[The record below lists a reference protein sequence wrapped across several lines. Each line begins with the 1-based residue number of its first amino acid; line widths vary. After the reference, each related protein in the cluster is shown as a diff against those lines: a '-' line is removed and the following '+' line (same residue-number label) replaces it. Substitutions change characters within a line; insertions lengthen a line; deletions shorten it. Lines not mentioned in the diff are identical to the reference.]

1 MSLQTVGKDFGV
13 AGSVVNDGTLAKVLQ
28 ELQGLNISVVA
39 GAAAGTAMNVA
50 ALRTEDTVISA
61 VVSTDAGGA
70 LADDTANVTI
80 QSTKAFGTIT
90 ISGNPVANETFVV
103 NGVTYTFKAAVTGP
117 KQVLITAGNNTTMAT
132 AAAAAINA
140 YETTKV
146 AVDAGVVATSALG
159 VVTVTAVVDGTA
171 GNAITLTEAATNVAV
186 TGAGTLTG
194 GTATGS
200 IKSTTNLTGK
210 SVTLFWFNKTA

>member
-1 MSLQTVGKDFGV
+1 MALNTVANELGG
-13 AGSVVNDGTLAKVLQ
+13 AVNDGSLAAVLK
-28 ELQGLNISVVA
+28 ELQGLRVNVAA

-50 ALRTEDTVISA
+50 ALRTEDTIISA
-61 VVSTDAGGA
+61 LVLTDAGGA
-70 LADDTANVTI
+70 AADDTANITI
-80 QSTKAFGTIT
+80 QSTKASGTIT
-90 ISGNPVANETFVV
+90 ISGNPVADETFVV

-140 YETTKV
+140 YENSKV
-146 AVDAGVVATSALG
+146 AVDAGVAATSALG

-186 TGAGTLTG
+186 SGAGTLTG

-200 IKSTTNLTGK
+200 FKSTTNLTGK
-210 SVTLFWFNKTA
+210 SVVLTWFNKR